1 MDDVSAQGPQS
12 DAPGPDSQGPSSQGP
27 SIRDL
32 LTLGGMLVGS
42 IVTGLLIGLLLDSWW
57 DTSPAF
63 VLVGTALGIVAA
75 GTGFWLRV
83 RTFLRG

>member
-1 MDDVSAQGPQS
+1 MDDVSAQGPS
-12 DAPGPDSQGPSSQGP
+12 PMLR
-27 SIRDL
+27 SILKVPASRDL

-42 IVTGLLIGLLLDSWW
+42 IVTGLVIGLLLDSWW

>member
-1 MDDVSAQGPQS
+1 MGLGRASVMSDDSS
-12 DAPGPDSQGPSSQGP
+12 PDDRSLGA
-27 SIRDL
+27 RDL
-32 LTLGGMLVGS
+32 LTLGGFLVACMVLG
-42 IVTGLLIGLLLDSWW
+42 VVAGLLLDAWW

-63 VLVGTALGIVAA
+63 ALVGTVVGIVAA